1 MKLAL
6 GIDVGGTSTKLGLV
20 NQEGDLLAETSFPA
34 SDYSEVGGFVS
45 ALEKNIEVLKSTAPQ
60 SIELI
65 GIGVGAPNGNYF
77 KGTIEFPPNLSWK
90 GITPLASMIKSHF
103 KIPVLLTNDANAAA
117 YGEMLFGAAK
127 GMKDFIVITLGTGLG
142 SGIVVNNRLVYGHD
156 GFAGEIGHTLV
167 NVHGRQCG
175 CGRKGCLETYVSA
188 TGIRRTVY
196 KLLADFTQ
204 PSSMRGISFDDLS
217 AEMITDAAHNGD
229 EVAMAAFEYT
239 GRILGMKLSD
249 AVAHTSPEAI
259 FLFGGLTRAKEL
271 LFMPTSRHFKENL
284 LNVYKDK
291 VQLRYSGLNDK
302 NAAILGS
309 AAMIWKHFLEDRL
322 PQ

>member
-20 NQEGDLLAETSFPA
+20 DEHGELLAETSFPA
-34 SDYSEVGGFVS
+34 TEYEFVDGFIQSLKRNVQMLIKS
-45 ALEKNIEVLKSTAPQ
+45 ATTNV
-60 SIELI
+60 ELI
-65 GIGVGAPNGNYF
+65 GIGIGAPNGNYF
-77 KGTIEFPPNLSWK
+77 KGTIEYPPNLGWK
-90 GITPLASMIKSHF
+90 GITPLASMVRASF
-103 KIPVLLTNDANAAA
+103 NLPVLLTNDANAAA
-117 YGEMLFGAAK
+117 YGEMLFGAAV

-142 SGIVVNNRLVYGHD
+142 SGIVVNSRVVYGHD

-167 NVHGRQCG
+167 NVHGRKCG
-175 CGRKGCLETYVSA
+175 CGRQGCLETYVSA

-196 KLLADFTQ
+196 KLLADYTQ
-204 PSSMRGISFDDLS
+204 PSTMRGISFDDLS
-217 AEMITDAAHNGD
+217 ADMITTAAHNGD

-239 GRILGMKLSD
+239 GRILGMKLAD

-271 LFMPTSRHFKENL
+271 LFMPTSKHFKDNL
-284 LNVYKDK
+284 LNIYKDK
-291 VQLRYSGLNDK
+291 VSLRYSGLNDK

-309 AAMIWKHFLEDRL
+309 AAMIWKHYLENRL
-322 PQ
+322 PD